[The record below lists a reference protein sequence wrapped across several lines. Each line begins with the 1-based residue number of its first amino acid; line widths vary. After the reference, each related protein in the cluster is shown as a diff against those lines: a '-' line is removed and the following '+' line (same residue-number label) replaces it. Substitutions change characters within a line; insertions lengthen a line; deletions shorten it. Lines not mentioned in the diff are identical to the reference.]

1 MIERL
6 NGVKHPS
13 GKPLK
18 VVDMDSDHWPM
29 LCMADRLAAEVEK
42 FLAAEVENFMG
53 NTKRS
58 KFGEFLFDIL

>member
-6 NGVKHPS
+6 NGVQHPS
-13 GKPLK
+13 GKLLR

-29 LCMADRLAAEVEK
+29 LCMADRLAAEVLK
-42 FLAAEVENFMG
+42 FVG